1 MSYQSSSSSSCL
13 QALFLGSPPGLCEW
27 HLIEPRIGVIFWS
40 TRNTMSEENLGSH
53 DKVGGKV
60 VANGTL

>member
-1 MSYQSSSSSSCL
+1 MCHTSLLLLLLVCKHYSSVLL
-13 QALFLGSPPGLCEW
+13 QGCANGI
-27 HLIEPRIGVIFWS
+27 IEPRIGVIFWS